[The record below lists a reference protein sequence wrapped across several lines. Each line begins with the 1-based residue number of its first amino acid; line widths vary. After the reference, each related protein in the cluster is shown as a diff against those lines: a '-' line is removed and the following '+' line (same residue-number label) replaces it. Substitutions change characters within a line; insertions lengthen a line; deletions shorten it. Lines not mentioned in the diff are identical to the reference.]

1 MKRFV
6 LLFII
11 ISLAWTVSLVSCVN
25 NSLPIPDTEIDET
38 PNISDT
44 STPPPDTSDV
54 TEIINI
60 VDLTLSGDI
69 LTADALE
76 GFYADG
82 THDYY
87 FPSIKSQYIIV
98 EFSDGTTMNVKEA
111 FEQELITIADLDRF
125 NIGYFVEIKDNG
137 MEVVSITDRTVAE
150 MIPTDS
156 ALELFWQDEFCDYY
170 FPSIRSEYVVVELLN
185 GDSYY
190 VKDALENG
198 IITIKDLDKHN
209 IQYTTVKAREP
220 EADECA
226 LEGLKIID
234 ESDENTSPYASLF
247 YSDEEYMYF
256 YPNGAYEVEL
266 LYTNGYSE
274 PLYSALERGTVTF
287 DEIDASSVEYFK
299 VAHTEFGK
307 CGVREVVDLEELG
320 YMKNEFPGGMSD
332 DTFDPIYEDDR
343 YIYELHTPY
352 EAAVIVVYNDNS
364 TERVKDAL
372 KAGRAKMT
380 DLEKSGI
387 QFSTYPK
394 NTGKSVKLTD
404 YGVNIMYPVLSN
416 IYSGGTDNVAVLC
429 EYKTSQ
435 PNGDVLLIKFDSYN
449 EFAEFAHLESL
460 AYDIGFRNGNEKPS
474 FNDATAAYNPEWFED
489 NTLILLN
496 LRQPCLP
503 DTTDIKDISVVNGGT
518 GSNILT
524 INTLFIYGAS
534 DLSANTYIFI
544 ELKKSDI
551 VGCTSVE
558 VTYDKEDFF
567 NISEFYLPQDTVRGL
582 GEKFYEDDKFEYHYA
597 YFSTDPIMSDTY
609 VNYAYVREGF
619 GDTESVS
626 EALAKDHITLADLDK
641 YDVEYI
647 RIPKNNSNSTQV
659 NYNLGGDTVLIWD
672 SDIEI
677 YQLFE
682 HSSKM
687 KASLYGNLS
696 LFTDYNE
703 FSQFIKIFEENI
715 KCYHDVFNTWD
726 ESVPFEALISKYTE
740 EWFDN
745 NSLIIIHYS
754 QGHYING
761 RNITIFMDKD
771 ASPDGGDIMTVNI
784 DTLNFG
790 PDLGV
795 DWFLCVEFNKTD
807 VEKCTEFR
815 LIINELPS
823 LSD

>member
-44 STPPPDTSDV
+44 STPLPDTSDV

-60 VDLTLSGDI
+60 VDLTLNGDI

-76 GFYADG
+76 GFYTDG

-87 FPSIKSQYIIV
+87 FSSIKSQYIIV

-111 FEQELITIADLDRF
+111 FERELITIADLDRF

-137 MEVVSITDRTVAE
+137 MEVVSIIDRTVTE

-190 VKDALENG
+190 VNEALECG
-198 IITIKDLDKHN
+198 LITIKDLDKYN
-209 IQYTTVKAREP
+209 IQYIP
-220 EADECA
+220 
-226 LEGLKIID
+226 
-234 ESDENTSPYASLF
+234 
-247 YSDEEYMYF
+247 
-256 YPNGAYEVEL
+256 
-266 LYTNGYSE
+266 
-274 PLYSALERGTVTF
+274 
-287 DEIDASSVEYFK
+287 
-299 VAHTEFGK
+299 
-307 CGVREVVDLEELG
+307 
-320 YMKNEFPGGMSD
+320 
-332 DTFDPIYEDDR
+332 
-343 YIYELHTPY
+343 
-352 EAAVIVVYNDNS
+352 
-364 TERVKDAL
+364 
-372 KAGRAKMT
+372 
-380 DLEKSGI
+380 
-387 QFSTYPK
+387 
-394 NTGKSVKLTD
+394 
-404 YGVNIMYPVLSN
+404 
-416 IYSGGTDNVAVLC
+416 
-429 EYKTSQ
+429 
-435 PNGDVLLIKFDSYN
+435 
-449 EFAEFAHLESL
+449 
-460 AYDIGFRNGNEKPS
+460 
-474 FNDATAAYNPEWFED
+474 
-489 NTLILLN
+489 
-496 LRQPCLP
+496 
-503 DTTDIKDISVVNGGT
+503 
-518 GSNILT
+518 
-524 INTLFIYGAS
+524 
-534 DLSANTYIFI
+534 
-544 ELKKSDI
+544 
-551 VGCTSVE
+551 
-558 VTYDKEDFF
+558 YDKEDFF
-567 NISEFYLPQDTVRGL
+567 NISEFYLPKDTVRGL

-647 RIPKNNSNSTQV
+647 KIPKNNSSATKV

-687 KASLYGNLS
+687 MASLYGNLS

-715 KCYHDVFNTWD
+715 KFYHDVFNTWD
-726 ESVPFEALISKYTE
+726 EAVPFEALISKYTE

-754 QGHYING
+754 QGHYI
-761 RNITIFMDKD
+761 RSRDISISLDKD
-771 ASPDGGDIMTVNI
+771 IAKDGGDIMTVNI

-795 DWFLCVEFNKTD
+795 DWFLCIEFNKTD

>member
-25 NSLPIPDTEIDET
+25 NSLPIPDTEITDT
-38 PNISDT
+38 PHIIDT
-44 STPPPDTSDV
+44 STPPQDTSDV

-76 GFYADG
+76 GFYTDG

-198 IITIKDLDKHN
+198 IITIKDLDKYN

-226 LEGLKIID
+226 LEGLKLID

-274 PLYSALERGTVTF
+274 SLYSALERGTVTF

-320 YMKNEFPGGMSD
+320 FMKNEFPGGMYD
-332 DTFDPIYEDDR
+332 DTFAPIYEDDAF
-343 YIYELHTPY
+343 YYVLHTPY
-352 EAAVIVVYNDNS
+352 EAAVIVVYNDNT
-364 TERVKDAL
+364 TERIKDAL
-372 KAGRAKMT
+372 AAGRAKIS
-380 DLEKSGI
+380 DLETSGI
-387 QFSTYPK
+387 PFDAIPKCTGKIGLTNYNVKIFDEVPVVYYTNEQDNFSEFAEYSVSLPGGHVLLIDFSTYK
-394 NTGKSVKLTD
+394 RFN
-404 YGVNIMYPVLSN
+404 
-416 IYSGGTDNVAVLC
+416 
-429 EYKTSQ
+429 
-435 PNGDVLLIKFDSYN
+435 KFI
-449 EFAEFAHLESL
+449 EAERNRYDFDKFYANRDAHL
-460 AYDIGFRNGNEKPS
+460 
-474 FNDATAAYNPEWFED
+474 NDYIEVYTEEWFKTND
-489 NTLILLN
+489 LILLD
-496 LRQPCLP
+496 LRQPNLP
-503 DTTDIKDISVVNGGT
+503 AVTEVKDISLIAHDNGRT
-518 GSNILT
+518 TLS
-524 INTLFIYGAS
+524 INSLFIDGPATLEAS
-534 DLSANTYIFI
+534 TYIFI
-544 ELKKSDI
+544 EINKAYLQSCDGFEI
-551 VGCTSVE
+551 
-558 VTYDKEDFF
+558 TYDKEDFYA
-567 NISEFYLPQDTVRGL
+567 IGDIVKPQNTVEGI
-582 GEKFYEDDKFEYHYA
+582 GEKFHEDEEYEYYFG
-597 YFSTDPIMSDTY
+597 YFSYDPLDVTY
-609 VNYAYVREGF
+609 VRYDFVTEGF
-619 GDTESVS
+619 GLCEYVD
-626 EALAKDHITLADLDK
+626 EAFDMERVTLSDLDEHGI
-641 YDVEYI
+641 DYI
-647 RIPKNNSNSTQV
+647 KIPKNTPDIVPIDHTVS
-659 NYNLGGDTVLIWD
+659 GDMIFMWG
-672 SDIEI
+672 SDAKPNE
-677 YQLFE
+677 LFDL
-682 HSSKM
+682 SVKM
-687 KASLYGNLS
+687 NQSLYGNMTCFSDFEEFS
-696 LFTDYNE
+696 LFIATV
-703 FSQFIKIFEENI
+703 KENI
-715 KCYHDVFNTWD
+715 IYYHELFDTWNEESID
-726 ESVPFEALISKYTE
+726 ELISEYTR
-740 EWFDN
+740 EWFESY
-745 NSLIIIHYS
+745 SLIVIHYS
-754 QGHYING
+754 QGHYIENRDITVSLEKFAVSG
-761 RNITIFMDKD
+761 GGNIV
-771 ASPDGGDIMTVNI
+771 TVRME
-784 DTLNFG
+784 TPNFG
-790 PDLGV
+790 ADLGV
-795 DWFLCVEFNKTD
+795 DWLVCVEIERED
-807 VEKCTEFR
+807 VNNCSEYR
-815 LIINELPS
+815 LIIEEIN
-823 LSD
+823 

>member
-76 GFYADG
+76 GFYTDG

-137 MEVVSITDRTVAE
+137 MEVVSITDRTVTE

-220 EADECA
+220 EADDCA

-394 NTGKSVKLTD
+394 S
-404 YGVNIMYPVLSN
+404 
-416 IYSGGTDNVAVLC
+416 
-429 EYKTSQ
+429 
-435 PNGDVLLIKFDSYN
+435 
-449 EFAEFAHLESL
+449 
-460 AYDIGFRNGNEKPS
+460 
-474 FNDATAAYNPEWFED
+474 
-489 NTLILLN
+489 
-496 LRQPCLP
+496 
-503 DTTDIKDISVVNGGT
+503 
-518 GSNILT
+518 
-524 INTLFIYGAS
+524 
-534 DLSANTYIFI
+534 
-544 ELKKSDI
+544 
-551 VGCTSVE
+551 
-558 VTYDKEDFF
+558 
-567 NISEFYLPQDTVRGL
+567 
-582 GEKFYEDDKFEYHYA
+582 
-597 YFSTDPIMSDTY
+597 
-609 VNYAYVREGF
+609 
-619 GDTESVS
+619 
-626 EALAKDHITLADLDK
+626 
-641 YDVEYI
+641 
-647 RIPKNNSNSTQV
+647 NSNATHI
-659 NYNLGGDTVLIWD
+659 NNNLGGDTVFLWD
-672 SDIEI
+672 SDIKLHDI
-677 YQLFE
+677 FK
-682 HSSKM
+682 HSYKM
-687 KASLYGNLS
+687 NSSLYGNLS
-696 LFTDYNE
+696 LFTDFNE
-703 FSQFIKIFEENI
+703 FAQFFEIFRENVAL
-715 KCYHDVFNTWD
+715 YSEVFDTWD
-726 ESVPFEALISKYTE
+726 ESFTFDELALKYTE

-754 QGHYING
+754 QGHYI
-761 RNITIFMDKD
+761 RSRDISILLDKD
-771 ASPDGGDIMTVNI
+771 IAKDGGDIMTVNI

-795 DWFLCVEFNKTD
+795 DWFLCIEVDKTD
-807 VEKCTEFR
+807 IAECTEYR
-815 LIINELPS
+815 LLITESSS
-823 LSD
+823 LE